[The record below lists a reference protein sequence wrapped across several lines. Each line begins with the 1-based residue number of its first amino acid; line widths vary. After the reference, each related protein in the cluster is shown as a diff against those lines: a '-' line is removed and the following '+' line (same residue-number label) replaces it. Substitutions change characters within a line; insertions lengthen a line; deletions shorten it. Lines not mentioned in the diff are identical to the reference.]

1 MNFVKK
7 TGQMLAVILVVATL
21 LVAGA
26 IFWPVRSAPL
36 PDAFDD
42 RLIRNVHV
50 VDVIS
55 GKAMSPAD
63 VMIRGGRIAEI
74 AAGLQPDPD
83 MAVLDGGGG
92 FLVPGLWDMHV
103 HGFQLSPQLHLPL
116 FVANGITG
124 VRDMMD
130 CPEDKDPLIACVE
143 DKKRWTQSIAAGKM
157 TSPRFVEVA
166 SFYFD
171 NGEMSP
177 AEAIARARTY
187 KTRGIDRLKIYNGVS
202 REAYFALA
210 KQARNLDMPLV
221 GHLPKA
227 VQLAE
232 AITHGQRSFEHAHL
246 LVRACARQEAAW
258 RLGQMDSFP
267 PVEVIEKMV
276 GSFDDQKCAAL
287 LEQMQV
293 AQSWF
298 VPTHVTREEDA
309 RAQDTMFLND
319 VRLDYLDPLSRWA
332 YRDDLA
338 STAARFDGRRG
349 ASALGAYFEAGLKL
363 TGAAHAA
370 GVPVLVGTDTAIGGF
385 RYHDEMKLLHRAG
398 LTPASILKAATYD
411 AARYVG
417 KADDFGTV
425 SVGKVADLV
434 LLRANPL
441 DDIGNSRAI
450 EAVVLGG
457 RLYDRRRLDQLLHF
471 TKSQANNPANWA
483 KLVWGFLTSPT
494 ASEL

>member
-1 MNFVKK
+1 MYFIKK
-7 TGQMLAVILVVATL
+7 TAQALAVLVLVAML

-26 IFWPVRSAPL
+26 IVWPIRSAPL
-36 PDAFDD
+36 PHPLDD

-55 GKAMSPAD
+55 GQASSPMD

-74 AAGLQPDPD
+74 AAGLNPAPG
-83 MAVLDGGGG
+83 MAVLDGGKG
-92 FLVPGLWDMHV
+92 FLVPGFWDMHV

-116 FVANGITG
+116 FVANGVTG

-130 CPEDKDPLIACVE
+130 CPEARDPLIACVE
-143 DKKRWTQSIAAGKM
+143 DKRRWTQSAAAGRM

-177 AEAIARARTY
+177 ADAISRAQAY
-187 KTRGIDRLKIYNGVS
+187 KARGIDRLKIYNGVS
-202 REAYFALA
+202 RETYFALTR
-210 KQARNLDMPLV
+210 QGQSLEMPLV

-227 VQLAE
+227 VTLAE
-232 AITHGQRSFEHAHL
+232 AIAQGQRSFEHAHL
-246 LVRACARQEAAW
+246 LVRACARQETAW
-258 RLGQMDSFP
+258 RLGQTAKLP

-276 GSFDDQKCAAL
+276 DSFDDQKCAVL
-287 LEQMQV
+287 LEQM
-293 AQSWF
+293 AAAESWF

-309 RAQDTMFLND
+309 RAHDPRFLND
-319 VRLDYLDPLSRWA
+319 ARLDFLDPLSRWA
-332 YRDDLA
+332 YGDDLA
-338 STAARFDGRRG
+338 STAARFEGRRG
-349 ASALGAYFEAGLKL
+349 ARALGNYFEAGLKL

-385 RYHDEMKLLHRAG
+385 RYHDEMQLLHRAG
-398 LTPASILKAATYD
+398 LAPASVLKAATYD
-411 AARYVG
+411 AARYAG
-417 KADDFGTV
+417 KANDFGSV

-441 DDIGNSRAI
+441 DDIRNSRSI
-450 EAVVLGG
+450 EAVLLEG
-457 RLYDRRRLDQLLHF
+457 RLYDRRRLDQLLDF